1 MAGPYLLAL
10 DQGTSSSR
18 ALVVDT
24 AGAIRACAARP
35 FAQHY
40 PRPGWVEHDPEE
52 IWTSQIEAAREAIA
66 AADIEPREIAAIGLA
81 NQRETALIWERASGR
96 PIANAIVWQC
106 RRTAEMC
113 EALQREGAAPLI
125 RERTGL
131 VIDAYFS
138 GTKYAWLLDHVPG
151 ARERAV
157 VGELLCG
164 TVDTWLLWRLTGG
177 KVHAT
182 DRTNA
187 SRTLLYDLHRERWDA
202 DLCALLRVPEVMLPR
217 VLPSAA
223 DFGETTLELFGR
235 PIPLRGVAGDQQAAL
250 FGQGCI
256 ARGDTK
262 CTYGTGAFILRYL
275 GAESAMAPEGMLLTA
290 AASADSTPAYA
301 WEGSVFIAGAAVQW
315 LRDGLGIVKSA
326 PEIEALAASVQ
337 DSGGVQIVPAFVGLG
352 APFWDPRARGAILG
366 LTRGSTAAHIARA
379 TLEAIAFQTRAVLDV
394 MAAEEPLHELRV
406 DGGAAANNLLLQI
419 QADILGAP
427 VLRPREVETTALG
440 AAYLAGIAAGVL
452 PADAP
457 RALWQL
463 DARFL
468 PAIDAPEREQR
479 YALWRR
485 AVERASGWIEEEEG

>member
-24 AGAIRACAARP
+24 AGTIRASAARS
-35 FAQHY
+35 FTQHY

-66 AADIEPREIAAIGLA
+66 AAGVEPREIAAIGLA
-81 NQRETALIWERASGR
+81 NQRETALIWEKSSGR

-113 EALQREGAAPLI
+113 EALQRDGAAPLV

-151 ARERAV
+151 ARERAAA
-157 VGELLCG
+157 GELLCG
-164 TVDTWLLWRLTGG
+164 TIDTWLLWRLTGG

-187 SRTLLYDLHRERWDA
+187 SRTLLYDLRRECWDA
-202 DLCALLRVPEVMLPR
+202 DLCALLRVPEAMLPR

-223 DFGETTLELFGR
+223 DFGETMPDLFGR
-235 PIPLRGVAGDQQAAL
+235 SIPIRGVAGDQQAAL

-275 GAESAMAPEGMLLTA
+275 GTESATAPDGMLLTA
-290 AASADSTPAYA
+290 AASVGSTPAYA

-315 LRDGLGIVKSA
+315 LRDGLGIIKSA

-337 DSGGVQIVPAFVGLG
+337 DSAGVQVVPAFVGLG
-352 APFWDPRARGAILG
+352 APFWDSRARGAILG
-366 LTRGSTAAHIARA
+366 LTRGSTAAHVARA
-379 TLEAIAFQTRAVLDV
+379 TLEAIAFHTRAVLDV
-394 MAAEEPLHELRV
+394 MSENEPIHELRV
-406 DGGAAANNLLLQI
+406 DGGAAANDLLLQI

-452 PADAP
+452 AADAP

-463 DARFL
+463 DARFS
-468 PAIDAPEREQR
+468 PTIDVHERERR

-485 AVERASGWIEEEEG
+485 AVERASG

>member
-1 MAGPYLLAL
+1 MIFVQGRVCVSAHVLPRLAMAGPYLLAL

-24 AGAIRACAARP
+24 AGTIRASAARS
-35 FAQHY
+35 FTQHY

-66 AADIEPREIAAIGLA
+66 AAGVEPREIAAIGLA
-81 NQRETALIWERASGR
+81 NQRETALIWEKSSGR

-113 EALQREGAAPLI
+113 EALQRDGAAPLV

-151 ARERAV
+151 ARERAAA
-157 VGELLCG
+157 G
-164 TVDTWLLWRLTGG
+164 
-177 KVHAT
+177 
-182 DRTNA
+182 
-187 SRTLLYDLHRERWDA
+187 TLLYDLRRECWDA
-202 DLCALLRVPEVMLPR
+202 DLCALLRVPEAMLPR

-223 DFGETTLELFGR
+223 DFGETMPDLFGR
-235 PIPLRGVAGDQQAAL
+235 SIPIRGVAGDQQAAL

-275 GAESAMAPEGMLLTA
+275 GTESATAPDGMLLTA
-290 AASADSTPAYA
+290 AASVGSTPAYA

-315 LRDGLGIVKSA
+315 LRDGLGIIKSA

-337 DSGGVQIVPAFVGLG
+337 DSAGVQVVPAFVGLG
-352 APFWDPRARGAILG
+352 APFWDSRARGAILG
-366 LTRGSTAAHIARA
+366 LTRGSTAAHVARA
-379 TLEAIAFQTRAVLDV
+379 TLEAIAFHTRAVLDV
-394 MAAEEPLHELRV
+394 MSENEPIHELRV
-406 DGGAAANNLLLQI
+406 DGGAAANDLLLQI

-452 PADAP
+452 AADAP

-463 DARFL
+463 DARFS
-468 PAIDAPEREQR
+468 PTIDVHERERR

-485 AVERASGWIEEEEG
+485 AVERASG